1 MLTKNSTHIKMN
13 IFISIASYQDPLL
26 VSTIWSAYSN
36 ACNKDDLIFSIC
48 DQSDNP
54 VKVGELP
61 FAKQIKY
68 DHVDPIFA
76 KGPCWARHR
85 AQSFYAEEEFF
96 LQIDSHTQFLPDW
109 DILFIE
115 AFLKIEALGLDDS
128 YFKKPIITSYPRGF
142 EVVDFEKGLFAIS
155 SGDKNTQ
162 VITYREDSIFSRGS
176 FSRQIGMPTKHTEI
190 THAFLM
196 AAGCIFTRG
205 NFIKEIPYDPNYY
218 FYGEELSMAL
228 RAFTHGFSFFHI
240 PDVPLFHLY
249 TDVSNVPRKLHWDPE
264 DDKNRAIKWYELEKK
279 SLDRLD
285 DLFAGKIEDSMGLG
299 SERSLEDYAL
309 ISGIDLKNK
318 KVLDIEQATKSHFLT
333 SIDWGKN
340 PINN

>member
-1 MLTKNSTHIKMN
+1 MS

-36 ACNKDDLIFSIC
+36 ARNKEDLIFSIC

-61 FAKQIKY
+61 FAHQIKY
-68 DHVDPIFA
+68 DHVDPVFA

-85 AQSFYAEEEFF
+85 AQSFYAGEKYF
-96 LQIDSHTQFLPDW
+96 LQIDSHTQFSPDW
-109 DILFIE
+109 DILFE
-115 AFLKIEALGLDDS
+115 DAFLKIAAMGEEDP
-128 YFKKPIITSYPRGF
+128 YFKKPVITTYPRSF
-142 EVVDFEKGLFAIS
+142 QVIDFEKGAFALNN
-155 SGDKNTQ
+155 GDKHTQ

-176 FSRQIGMPTKHTEI
+176 FSRQIGIPTKHLEV
-190 THAFLM
+190 THAYLM

-205 NFIKEIPYDPNYY
+205 EFVEEIPYDPNYY

-228 RAFTHGFSFFHI
+228 RAFTHGYSFFHI

-249 TDVSNVPRKLHWDPE
+249 TDVSNLPRKLHWDPE
-264 DDKNRAIKWYELEKK
+264 DDKNRAVKWHELEKN

-285 DLFAGKIEDSMGLG
+285 DLFAGNIQDSMGLG
-299 SERSLEDYAL
+299 LARSLEEYAL
-309 ISGIDLKNK
+309 LSGIDLKNK
-318 KVLDIEQATKSHFLT
+318 IILDLSKATTSTFLEST
-333 SIDWGKN
+333 DWKKN
-340 PINN
+340 PIKI